1 MNMTGIDL
9 LTFARG
15 TAFNWALGVLIF
27 GLLLRMFEMLSLGR
41 KPDLS
46 EPRAVKVGSGLRTL
60 FTRSLPPPGMVKRS
74 PVTYVGDRKSTRLNS
89 SHTDISRMPSSA

>member
-27 GLLLRMFEMLSLGR
+27 GLLLRMFEMLSA
-41 KPDLS
+41 KKN
-46 EPRAVKVGSGLRTL
+46 ALRQRV
-60 FTRSLPPPGMVKRS
+60 F
-74 PVTYVGDRKSTRLNS
+74 
-89 SHTDISRMPSSA
+89 